1 MTTKKIL
8 SKLEQVSLREAWK
21 HEAGEFTPW
30 LAEQD
35 NLDSLAHALGI
46 SELELV
52 ATEHWVGDFKLDILC
67 TDGDQQVVIENQL
80 AETDHK
86 HLGQILAYAA
96 GVGAR
101 KVIWVAESFRPE
113 HIAALQFLNDNTI
126 DELRFFGV
134 QIELWRIGDSPLA
147 PKFEVVAKPND
158 WAKSGREQA
167 RAASSSSP
175 TKQLQ
180 LKFWL
185 ALVERLATKAPNIR
199 PQTPRAQHWLNNS
212 IGRSGFGL
220 NITANTRDERL
231 GVELWMPGVE
241 AKQRFSNLLA
251 QKDSIEKQLG
261 FALDWQE
268 LPDAKACRIASW
280 YPDASIEDQQ
290 RWDEYL
296 KWIEERLVVMDRVLR
311 PIVKALP

>member
-1 MTTKKIL
+1 MTSGQSL
-8 SKLEQVSLREAWK
+8 SKLERVPLREAWR
-21 HEAGEFTPW
+21 HEAGDFTPW
-30 LAEQD
+30 LAQEE
-35 NLDSLAHALGI
+35 NLDALAEALGL

-67 TDGDQQVVIENQL
+67 TDGDRQVIIENQL
-80 AETDHK
+80 AETDHR

-101 KVIWVAESFRPE
+101 TVIWVAESFRPE
-113 HIAALQFLNDNTI
+113 HIAALQYLNDNTT
-126 DELRFFGV
+126 DDLRFFGV

-147 PKFEVVAKPND
+147 PKFEIVAKPND

-167 RAASSSSP
+167 RAASTASP

-180 LKFWL
+180 LKFWI
-185 ALVERLATKAPNIR
+185 ALVERLAKNAPNIR

-231 GVELWMPGVE
+231 GVELWMPGAE
-241 AKQRFSNLLA
+241 AKQRFSKIRE
-251 QKDSIEKQLG
+251 QKEAIEKQLG
-261 FALDWQE
+261 FVLDWQE
-268 LPDAKACRIASW
+268 LPDAQACRIASY
-280 YPDASIEDQQ
+280 YPDASIEDEQ

-296 KWIEERLVVMDRVLR
+296 NWIEKRLVVMDQVLR
-311 PIVKALP
+311 PIVKSLP

>member
-101 KVIWVAESFRPE
+101 KVIWVAESSRPE